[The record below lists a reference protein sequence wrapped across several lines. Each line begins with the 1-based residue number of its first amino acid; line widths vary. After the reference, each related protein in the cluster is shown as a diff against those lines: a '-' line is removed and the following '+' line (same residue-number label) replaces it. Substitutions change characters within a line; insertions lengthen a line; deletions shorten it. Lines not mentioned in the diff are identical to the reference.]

1 MKKIFSLGLM
11 LVALTLMNCSKEEIA
26 TEAPAVNGAAF
37 ELFAATEDG
46 RTVNDIWSTLWAEGD
61 QITVIHA
68 ENGTQDWVQDTP
80 TDKPFTIDNV
90 ATGRFTGT
98 LQAELVAE
106 SYDWYLFYPYND
118 YIAQPIDLT
127 AGYTYIGSRSDRS
140 QAQTGINNLTHIA
153 GSNYPLYGKVTNVA
167 VGEIPSV
174 TMHNV
179 SSLVEFAVKN
189 TESEAIAISE
199 IQFTSTE
206 DIVGSYFIDF
216 GGDQLGFTPSRTD
229 YVSSTAKLSITDA
242 TIEAGATAKF
252 YMAVKPHTVTAGD
265 LTIKVT
271 TDAGACTKTL
281 EGVTTTFK
289 AGKVKTI
296 SFNYEAPAPAEAETW
311 TRITSVN
318 DMTDGKYV
326 IMIKHTDG
334 SIGYLPAVA
343 TSSNP
348 AFTTQSIFDGVTE
361 TYSVSVPEE
370 MIWYFEKNSNS
381 NWGITT
387 ADGKH
392 LNNELSKA
400 QGIRVSDVAHEW
412 IAAAH
417 SKNAEAIA
425 LKEKTTGRYLGVYS
439 TDWRGYTSD
448 SANEYKTNGLHSQ
461 LILYY
466 CGTLTE
472 KTQLK
477 KPTITTATAEG
488 NTITVSWLEVAN
500 AGSYEVTCGEEE
512 PQTITDALT
521 CTFTDLEYET
531 PYQISV
537 VAKPADTSAYK
548 ASEAAMTSVTTEADP
563 NPVVPGT
570 EAVVYEATFNNSG
583 EYRSSGNNSY
593 TVTEK
598 KYLVSKV
605 LWHLV
610 YTDCVTSGGPLNGI
624 ANIMARVAKNTTNSP
639 YVYTD
644 NLLTTSKEITKVTFM
659 SKMGANVTLKVL
671 YSTDGS
677 NWKDLSYAK
686 DPTIHST
693 LGYTATVSGVT
704 TSDFRLKF
712 QWSVT
717 SSTGSNRDSQL
728 DNVTVYGK

>member
-1 MKKIFSLGLM
+1 MKKLFSLGLM

-46 RTVNDIWSTLWAEGD
+46 RTANDGWSTVWAEGD
-61 QITVIHA
+61 KITVIHA

-80 TDKPFTIDNV
+80 TDKPFTIADV

-98 LQAELVAE
+98 LQAELDAE
-106 SYDWYLFYPYND
+106 SYDWYLFYPYNE

-140 QAQTGINNLTHIA
+140 QAQTGIDNMTHIA

-216 GGDQLGFTPSRTD
+216 GGETLGFTPSRAD
-229 YVSSTAKLSITDA
+229 YVSPTAKLSITDA

-281 EGVTTTFK
+281 EGVNTTFK
-289 AGKVKTI
+289 AGLVKTI
-296 SFNYEAPAPAEAETW
+296 GFNYEAPAPAEAETW

-348 AFTTQSIFDGVTE
+348 AFTTQSVFDGVTE

-392 LNNELSKA
+392 LNNALDKA

-417 SKNAEAIA
+417 SKNAETIA

-466 CGTLTE
+466 CGTLAQKEPLATPTVTE
-472 KTQLK
+472 
-477 KPTITTATAEG
+477 AMAEG
-488 NTITVSWLEVAN
+488 NTITVSWTAVEN
-500 AGSYEVTCGEEE
+500 AGSYEVTCGEEK

-548 ASEAAMTSVTTEADP
+548 ASEAAKTSVTTEADP

-570 EAVVYEATFNNSG
+570 EAVVYEATFNNNG
-583 EYRSSGNNSY
+583 EHRTNTNNVYNSTNTY
-593 TVTEK
+593 TVSGVVWK
-598 KYLVSKV
+598 LMYA
-605 LWHLV
+605 
-610 YTDCVTSGGPLNGI
+610 DCVISGSPLNGI
-624 ANIMARVAKNTTNSP
+624 ANILARVAKNTTNSP
-639 YVYTD
+639 YVYTN
-644 NLLTTSKEITKVTFM
+644 NLLTTSKEITKVSFM
-659 SKMGANVTLKVL
+659 SKMGSNVTLKVL

-686 DPTIHST
+686 DSTVHST

-717 SSTGSNRDSQL
+717 SSTSGNRDSQL